1 MQIHLDNRLLS
12 VAKLVLPGKAVADIG
27 TDHNCLPVYLV
38 MNGISPKVIAS
49 DKARGPFNNACQ
61 LVELLS
67 LDKQIDMRFGDGLQI
82 LRPGEVTTICI
93 SGMGGHLIS
102 NIIADS
108 LDVAVTTKRL
118 VLQPQNNISSLRRY
132 LVDNGWRIVAEDI
145 AVDRG
150 FYYQIIAAE
159 RGAMQ
164 LSDEQ
169 AEFGPCLLAN
179 KHPLLFEYM
188 QLKLADLCAL
198 IDQISDKQGPNVQ
211 ERLQVLLLKANQ
223 IEYILG
229 KLRKE

>member
-1 MQIHLDNRLLS
+1 
-12 VAKLVLPGKAVADIG
+12 
-27 TDHNCLPVYLV
+27 
-38 MNGISPKVIAS
+38 
-49 DKARGPFNNACQ
+49 
-61 LVELLS
+61 
-67 LDKQIDMRFGDGLQI
+67 
-82 LRPGEVTTICI
+82 
-93 SGMGGHLIS
+93 MGGHLIS